1 MYIFFKEVIGMGNK
15 YIKVSIILTNIFL
28 LILFFFTITLPFLV
42 TWYADIMGRSSTLA
56 TTVMVTCYP
65 CVPFAA
71 TILITLKKL
80 LKTALNGNIFSNES
94 VVYLKNIAICCIVI
108 AVITLIGGNFYL
120 PFLIVGATFSFLS
133 LLLYALRGIFA
144 EQIK

>member
-1 MYIFFKEVIGMGNK
+1 MNK
-15 YIKVSIILTNIFL
+15 NYIKISIILTNIFL
-28 LILFFFTITLPFLV
+28 VILFLFTVTLPFLI
-42 TWYADIMGRSSTLA
+42 TWYAEVMQRSSTLA

-71 TILITLKKL
+71 TTLITLRKL
-80 LKTALNGNIFSNES
+80 LKTALNGSIFSNES

>member
-1 MYIFFKEVIGMGNK
+1 MDNK
-15 YIKVSIILTNIFL
+15 YIKASIILTNIFL
-28 LILFFFTITLPFLV
+28 VILFLFTVTLPFLV

-71 TILITLKKL
+71 TLLWKLRKL
-80 LKTALNGNIFSNES
+80 LKNALEDNLFSKSSLEHI
-94 VVYLKNIAICCIVI
+94 KKIALCCIVI
-108 AVITLIGGNFYL
+108 AVITLLGGNFYL

-133 LLLYALRGIFA
+133 LLLFALRSVFTA
-144 EQIK
+144 YIK

>member
-1 MYIFFKEVIGMGNK
+1 MDNK

>member
-1 MYIFFKEVIGMGNK
+1 
-15 YIKVSIILTNIFL
+15 
-28 LILFFFTITLPFLV
+28 
-42 TWYADIMGRSSTLA
+42 MGRSSTLA
-56 TTVMVTCYP
+56 TTVMVTYYP
-65 CVPFAA
+65 YVPFAT

>member
-108 AVITLIGGNFYL
+108 AVITLVGGNFYL

-133 LLLYALRGIFA
+133 LLLYALRGIVA

>member
-1 MYIFFKEVIGMGNK
+1 MDNK

-71 TILITLKKL
+71 TILITLRKL
-80 LKTALNGNIFSNES
+80 LKTALDGNIFSNES

-133 LLLYALRGIFA
+133 LLLYALRGIFT

>member
-1 MYIFFKEVIGMGNK
+1 MDNK

-94 VVYLKNIAICCIVI
+94 VVYLTNIAICCIVI

>member
-1 MYIFFKEVIGMGNK
+1 MNK
-15 YIKVSIILTNIFL
+15 NYIKISIILTNIFL
-28 LILFFFTITLPFLV
+28 AILFLFTLTLPFLV
-42 TWYADIMGRSSTLA
+42 TWYAEVMKRSASLA

-71 TILITLKKL
+71 TILLLLKKL
-80 LKTALNGNIFSNES
+80 LKNALNKNLFSTES
-94 VVYLKNIAICCIVI
+94 TDYLKKIAICCIVI
-108 AVITLIGGNFYL
+108 AVITLIGGKFYL

-144 EQIK
+144 AQIEN

>member
-1 MYIFFKEVIGMGNK
+1 MDNK
-15 YIKVSIILTNIFL
+15 YIKASIILTNIFL
-28 LILFFFTITLPFLV
+28 VILFLFTVTLPFLV

-65 CVPFAA
+65 CGPFAA
-71 TILITLKKL
+71 TLLWKLRKL
-80 LKTALNGNIFSNES
+80 LKNALEDNLFSKSSLEHI
-94 VVYLKNIAICCIVI
+94 KKIALCCIVI

-133 LLLYALRGIFA
+133 LLLFALRSVFA
-144 EQIK
+144 AYIK

>member
-1 MYIFFKEVIGMGNK
+1 MGNK

-108 AVITLIGGNFYL
+108 AVITLVGGNFYL

-133 LLLYALRGIFA
+133 LLLYALRGIVA

>member
-1 MYIFFKEVIGMGNK
+1 MGNK

>member
-1 MYIFFKEVIGMGNK
+1 MDNK
-15 YIKVSIILTNIFL
+15 YIKASIILTNIFL
-28 LILFFFTITLPFLV
+28 VILFLFTLTLPFLV

-71 TILITLKKL
+71 KLLWKLRKL
-80 LKTALNGNIFSNES
+80 LKNALEDNLFSKSSLEHI
-94 VVYLKNIAICCIVI
+94 KKIALCCIVI

-133 LLLYALRGIFA
+133 LLLFALRSVFA
-144 EQIK
+144 AYIK

>member
-1 MYIFFKEVIGMGNK
+1 MGNK

-108 AVITLIGGNFYL
+108 AVITLVGGNFYL